1 MTCLIFKS
9 LTVVSTR
16 DTEGKHTTQ
25 KGHNRSVCNPGPL
38 HSLLT
43 SPLPSALARMHVYVC
58 VCVCV
63 CVLARA
69 RARPQ
74 SLSGVWFFETPMDCS
89 PPGSSFHGIFQ
100 ARILECVA
108 ISSFGVSSWPRDR
121 THISCL
127 LHWQAASLSLS
138 HLGSPTLAFPIL
150 KLNAVLAVQPL

>member
-43 SPLPSALARMHVYVC
+43 SPLPSALARMHVC

-63 CVLARA
+63 CVHLCVRVLSRSVASDSL
-69 RARPQ
+69 RPPWTVAHQ
-74 SLSGVWFFETPMDCS
+74 DPLSMGFFRQEYWSALPFPPSGYLPDPGIEPTSL
-89 PPGSSFHGIFQ
+89 
-100 ARILECVA
+100 
-108 ISSFGVSSWPRDR
+108 VSCIGRQ
-121 THISCL
+121 L
-127 LHWQAASLSLS
+127 LYH
-138 HLGSPTLAFPIL
+138 
-150 KLNAVLAVQPL
+150 